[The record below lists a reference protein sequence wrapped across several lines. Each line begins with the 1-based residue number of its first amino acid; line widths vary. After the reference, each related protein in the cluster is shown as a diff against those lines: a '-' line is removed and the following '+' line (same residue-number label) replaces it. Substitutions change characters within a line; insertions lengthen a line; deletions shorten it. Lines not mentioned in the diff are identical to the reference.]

1 MVYVKMV
8 NCTQELTR
16 PNQASI
22 RLPLFLRPFFG
33 RFLCLHCS
41 TKAWFSY
48 AADAPATQPPVLPG
62 ILFRYENISG
72 RQHWSSQSLSLACLR
87 SCRRDAGGRALQWLQ
102 LPAARVLIRPGTIGQ
117 TVPTATLQIHRRHM
131 PNQA

>member
-22 RLPLFLRPFFG
+22 RLPLCFCALFLG

-48 AADAPATQPPVLPG
+48 AADAPAT
-62 ILFRYENISG
+62 
-72 RQHWSSQSLSLACLR
+72 
-87 SCRRDAGGRALQWLQ
+87 
-102 LPAARVLIRPGTIGQ
+102 
-117 TVPTATLQIHRRHM
+117 
-131 PNQA
+131 